1 MQVLYERCAGMDVH
15 KDSVV
20 VCVAVPGERGRAL
33 KEIRTFGTSTREL
46 LKLRDWLDEQGVTH
60 GVIESTGVYW
70 KPVYNLLEGGPE
82 IWLANAQQVR
92 NLPGRK
98 TDVADCEWLV
108 DLMRHGLIRKSF
120 VPDAETRELRELTR
134 YRTQL
139 VRERASEV
147 NRIQKILEGANLK
160 LGSVASDVVGQS
172 GTAMLEAI
180 VAGET
185 DPEKLASLAVGRLA
199 AKKDRL
205 IPALEGRITQ
215 HTRFMLRKVLDHV
228 HTLDELINELSGEV
242 EERLRPMQAAIDRLD
257 QIPGIGRRAAETL
270 LAEIGL
276 DMSRFPTGN
285 HLASWAGVCPGNNQS
300 AGKRY
305 SGKTR
310 RGSPWLRCALVEA
323 AWSAIR
329 VKKSYFSAQYGRL
342 KGRRGAKKAA
352 VAVAHSILII
362 AYNLL
367 KNQTDYKDLGREHFD
382 RLDKD
387 RLAHKLK
394 LRIES
399 LGFKVQIEEKKPA

>member
-1 MQVLYERCAGMDVH
+1 MQVVFERCAGMDVH

-20 VCVAVPGERGRAL
+20 VCIAVPSETGKVH
-33 KEIRTFGTSTREL
+33 KEIRTFGTSTRQL
-46 LKLRDWLDEQGVTH
+46 LELRDWLEQEGVTH

-108 DLMRHGLIRKSF
+108 DLMRHGLVRRSF

-139 VRERASEV
+139 VRERATEV
-147 NRIQKILEGANLK
+147 NRVQKILEGANLK
-160 LGSVASDVVGQS
+160 LGSVASDIMGQS
-172 GTAMLEAI
+172 GLAILQAI
-180 VAGET
+180 VDGES
-185 DPEKLASLAVGRLA
+185 DPQKLASLALGKLA
-199 AKKDRL
+199 DKKDRL
-205 IPALEGRITQ
+205 MPALEGRVTT
-215 HTRFMLRKVLDHV
+215 HTRFMLRKVLAHIRM
-228 HTLDELINELSGEV
+228 LDELIAELSGEV
-242 EERLRPMQAAIDRLD
+242 EVRLRPMQAAIDRLD
-257 QIPGIGRRAAETL
+257 EIPGIGRRTAETL

-276 DMSRFPTGN
+276 DMSRFPSAE
-285 HLASWAGVCPGNNQS
+285 HLSSWAGLCPGNNES

-310 RGSPWLRCALVEA
+310 RGSPWLKSALVEA
-323 AWSAIR
+323 AWAAIR
-329 VKKSYFSAQYGRL
+329 VKKSYFWAQYLRL
-342 KGRRGAKKAA
+342 KGRRGAKKAV
-352 VAVAHSILII
+352 VAVAHSILVI

-367 KNQTDYKDLGREHFD
+367 QRGSDYRDLGRDYFD

-387 RLAHKLK
+387 RLAKRLK
-394 LRIES
+394 QRIEN
-399 LGFKVQIEEKKPA
+399 LGFTVHIEERKSA